1 MDFENDIESLK
12 TAILDVEQRIKKLE
26 EHKDSVNKEIR
37 ESKSDNKTITET
49 LRRLEYNL
57 NELHEKRVFLI
68 KERESKSLS
77 S

>member
-1 MDFENDIESLK
+1 LDFENDIESLK

>member
-1 MDFENDIESLK
+1 LDFENDIESLK

-49 LRRLEYNL
+49 LRRLEHNL